1 MACMTKAQSSAD
13 RQIGPILSI
22 VQASAIAPV
31 RGTNPNVGRNPVV
44 PQRVDGDEIDP
55 SVSVPIANGTQPLAV
70 AEAEPAEEPLE
81 PSLVFQGFFVR
92 PPNYLSPIARA
103 PSDSFA
109 IRTAPAS
116 SKRFTTVA
124 SPSNLCC

>member
-1 MACMTKAQSSAD
+1 M
-13 RQIGPILSI
+13 
-22 VQASAIAPV
+22 APV

-44 PQRVDGDEIDP
+44 PQRVDGDEIEP
-55 SVSVPIANGTQPLAV
+55 SVSVPIAKATHPLAV

-81 PSLVFQGFFVR
+81 PSVVFHGFFVR
-92 PPNYLSPIARA
+92 PPNHLSPMARA
-103 PSDSFA
+103 PSESFA

-124 SPSNLCC
+124 SSS